1 MPESCKRG
9 MIVRARTIATMDG
22 PPVENGAVA
31 ISGDRIVDVGKFD
44 QIKTRNSGTVI
55 DLGEQALLPG
65 LINAHC
71 HLDYTCL
78 RGKIPRQKS
87 FTDWIRAI
95 NTEKA
100 NISLQQYVDSINAGF
115 TENA

>member
-1 MPESCKRG
+1 MQSSSGSMPEGSESR
-9 MIVRARTIATMDG
+9 MIVRARAIATMDG

-55 DLGEQALLPG
+55 DLGEQVLLPG

-78 RGKIPRQKS
+78 RGKIARQKS

-95 NTEKA
+95 NEEKSKL
-100 NISLQQYVDSINAGF
+100 SLNDYIASI
-115 TENA
+115 